1 MKKHFCE
8 ARDGLRRTLT
18 FEEVIMDSLDW
29 ELTQLCRKMER
40 KQGRARE
47 EEQKFQALSPEEQLP
62 RGVRE
67 LDKGYRGNKRE
78 LERMNT
84 IPLERLNEQELN
96 KAVSMTLKMAVLDI
110 VGTEGTRGLL
120 RIRKYCGDELI
131 LESLVEALEQI
142 FAYDKLDDEGKEKR
156 RREEDL
162 D

>member
-1 MKKHFCE
+1 MKKHVSE
-8 ARDGLRRTLT
+8 ARDGLRSTLT

-96 KAVSMTLKMAVLDI
+96 KAVGM
-110 VGTEGTRGLL
+110 
-120 RIRKYCGDELI
+120 
-131 LESLVEALEQI
+131 
-142 FAYDKLDDEGKEKR
+142 
-156 RREEDL
+156 
-162 D
+162 